1 VKDSIKNVLL
11 FMREQHYDVPF
22 IARYRSYEYRRG
34 LEEEDI
40 WTIFQ
45 LEQEFGR
52 YRAQYQQ
59 IHNQFARI
67 HRALTEAEDPHLQ
80 GDIEDLRKYWE

>member
-1 VKDSIKNVLL
+1 MRDSIKNVLL
-11 FMREQHYDVPF
+11 FMRDQHLDVPF

-34 LEEEDI
+34 LQEADI

-52 YRAQYQQ
+52 YRAQY
-59 IHNQFARI
+59 
-67 HRALTEAEDPHLQ
+67 
-80 GDIEDLRKYWE
+80 